1 MVKKFHKYRQFTP
14 TLTHPLMQKFT
25 TLQNEIRS
33 KTKSYEQLKPS
44 KISAHTKNNN
54 IIRIIKSVYTRISH
68 KITIK

>member
-1 MVKKFHKYRQFTP
+1 
-14 TLTHPLMQKFT
+14 MQKFT